1 MTIRQRNFGSSFL
14 FYSTEMFLDYGAAL
28 LKDTFFMLYSCV
40 IGTVTTKGMFLAT

>member
-28 LKDTFFMLYSCV
+28 LKDTRWCIFHAIFMHDWHSDN
-40 IGTVTTKGMFLAT
+40 